1 MPVTSPRYR
10 SAWGEDVDNLPA
22 EVSRAEEPIRVPA
35 AGRSVE
41 TQPLSLKQ
49 GQAGVS
55 SPAQSEPTPLSG
67 TSFSAAL
74 AAALTPYG
82 PPHSKWGVLAKRIGV
97 HASLLRRMRLGQ
109 GGVTA
114 KTMDKIAERLG
125 WTVTIHSRGE

>member
-1 MPVTSPRYR
+1 MTGPRYR

-22 EVSRAEEPIRVPA
+22 EVSRAEEPIQRVAVGASETNRTTASPVETLAPSGPA
-35 AGRSVE
+35 ATAS
-41 TQPLSLKQ
+41 T
-49 GQAGVS
+49 
-55 SPAQSEPTPLSG
+55 
-67 TSFSAAL
+67 FSAAL
-74 AAALTPYG
+74 AAALAPYG

-125 WTVTIHSRGE
+125 WSITIHSRGE

>member
-1 MPVTSPRYR
+1 MPVTGPRYR

-22 EVSRAEEPIRVPA
+22 EVSRAEEPIRESGGADAVHPVAHPSAGSRASENVPNPGA
-35 AGRSVE
+35 
-41 TQPLSLKQ
+41 T
-49 GQAGVS
+49 
-55 SPAQSEPTPLSG
+55 T
-67 TSFSAAL
+67 FSAAL

-125 WTVTIHSRGE
+125 WQVTITKRDV

>member
-1 MPVTSPRYR
+1 MSGPRYR

-22 EVSRAEEPIRVPA
+22 EVSRAEEPIRDVPVA
-35 AGRSVE
+35 ERVNSR
-41 TQPLSLKQ
+41 
-49 GQAGVS
+49 
-55 SPAQSEPTPLSG
+55 EPTRDRPSPEVPVQGGTLTG

-74 AAALTPYG
+74 AAALTPSG

>member
-1 MPVTSPRYR
+1 MSGPRYR
-10 SAWGEDVDNLPA
+10 SAWGDDVDNLPA
-22 EVSRAEEPIRVPA
+22 EVSRAEEPIHPPVIIGYECPVCKD
-35 AGRSVE
+35 GVYEQPGQLVE
-41 TQPLSLKQ
+41 TGK
-49 GQAGVS
+49 
-55 SPAQSEPTPLSG
+55 
-67 TSFSAAL
+67 SFSAAL

-125 WTVTIHSRGE
+125 WSVTISHGE